1 MSFWTYLLHCNGG
14 YFYVGHTDD
23 LDRRIAEH
31 QAGELAGF
39 TRDHLPVQLVWSE
52 EFPTRYEAKE
62 AERRVKG
69 WRREKKLA
77 LIRNDWTE
85 QPTIPH
91 GKSAGQ
97 AFDKLRPGGG
107 KMTAEIQRCGLIA
120 VVGAP
125 NAGKSTLVNA
135 LVGQKVAIVSPKAQ
149 TTRVRLMGVAIE
161 GEAQLLLLD
170 TPGIF
175 EPRRRLDRAMVAA
188 AWGGAQDADL
198 IALVVDAKTGF
209 FKRIEA
215 MVDTLEGRSEP
226 KILILNKVD
235 VTPKEG
241 LLTLIQQFSDR
252 VDFEEIYMVSAT
264 TGDGIAEL
272 KAALAA
278 RMPQGPWHFPE
289 DQVSDATDRMLA
301 AEVTREQLYLQLR
314 AELPYASAVET
325 EKYEER
331 RDGSVAIHQQI
342 LVGRATQ
349 KAIVLG
355 KGGTRIRAIGE
366 TARAELSEL
375 LGKKVHLF
383 LHVKVKPD
391 WEEDRGLYREIG
403 LDWVE

>member
-1 MSFWTYLLHCNGG
+1 MESP
-14 YFYVGHTDD
+14 
-23 LDRRIAEH
+23 A
-31 QAGELAGF
+31 
-39 TRDHLPVQLVWSE
+39 PPP
-52 EFPTRYEAKE
+52 PT
-62 AERRVKG
+62 
-69 WRREKKLA
+69 
-77 LIRNDWTE
+77 
-85 QPTIPH
+85 
-91 GKSAGQ
+91 
-97 AFDKLRPGGG
+97 
-107 KMTAEIQRCGLIA
+107 RCGLVA

-149 TTRVRLMGVAIE
+149 TTRTRLMGIAIA
-161 GEAQLLLLD
+161 GEAQILLVD

-188 AWGGAQDADL
+188 AWSGAADADL
-198 IALVVDAKTGF
+198 IALVVDAKTGDS
-209 FKRIEA
+209 RRLSA
-215 MVDTLEGRSEP
+215 MLDALESRREP

-235 VTPKEG
+235 LVRKEE
-241 LLTLIQQFSDR
+241 LLTLASQLNLRGTFDDIFM
-252 VDFEEIYMVSAT
+252 ISAT
-264 TGDGIAEL
+264 TGDGVADL

-278 RMPQGPWHFPE
+278 RVPEGPWHFPE
-289 DQVSDATDRMLA
+289 EQVSDASERLAA
-301 AEVTREQLYLQLR
+301 AEVTREQLYLQLH

-355 KGGTRIRAIGE
+355 KGGSRIRAIGE
-366 TARAELSEL
+366 AARKELEAL
-375 LGKKVHLF
+375 TGRKVHLF